1 MTRAQISINSR
12 RPARQGFPSPWPAA
26 TAAWRR
32 HRDLLDSAITL
43 VGTTGVTAV
52 LGFAY
57 WAVAARLFSQR
68 AVGYGSAAVSAMTLI
83 GTIGM
88 LGLGTVLIGEL
99 PRRVHR
105 GGLVS
110 AALVASAV
118 GSLILGLSF
127 TVLAPHISG
136 RFGYVSGTL
145 GQGALFVAGVI
156 LTAVSLV
163 FDQATIGLLRG
174 GLQLSRNMV
183 FAAVKLLVL
192 PAAAII
198 LHDQFG
204 VGILMAWVA
213 GTAVSLVPVA
223 IRLRFSGATI
233 LPRPDWAVLRGL
245 GRTALAHNWLN
256 LAITVPQTLIPVLVT
271 IVVSPSANAA
281 FYAAWTLSG
290 FLKIVPTHLSTVLF
304 AVAAAD
310 PQVIARKLR
319 FTLRLS
325 LLIGLPGM
333 AVLGLG
339 AHWALSMF
347 GPGYAREATLP
358 LELLVIGY
366 LPGIPK
372 VHYMAVCRAT
382 GRIPRAAAV
391 LTTAAVIEVTAAA
404 VGGATDGLKGLSFA
418 LLAVFIME
426 GLVTTPPVLRAALGH
441 GRHRQAGSSIAGPG
455 HHDAGTGPA
464 KKSSES
470 FSAGEMRAWNARSP
484 VVDVSGA
491 RHGPTAASGGYHPP
505 TEPVSFPEQADVG
518 YRDPQEAGIM
528 ALLSIA
534 RGQLAQSSAMSMQE
548 IIPDLP
554 GPLAPEDNWFGSG
567 ADFP

>member
-1 MTRAQISINSR
+1 MTRTQTDVKIRSAVS
-12 RPARQGFPSPWPAA
+12 PFPRSPLASA
-26 TAAWRR
+26 VAAWRR
-32 HRDLLDSAITL
+32 HRDLLENAVTL
-43 VGTTGVTAV
+43 LGTTGVTAV

-57 WAVAARLFSQR
+57 WAFAARLFSQR

-88 LGLGTVLIGEL
+88 LGMGTVLIGEL
-99 PRRVHR
+99 PRRRHR
-105 GGLVS
+105 AGLVS
-110 AALVASAV
+110 AALIASGI
-118 GSLILGLSF
+118 GSLVFGLAF
-127 TVLAPHISG
+127 TVAAPHVSG
-136 RFGYVSGTL
+136 RFDYISDSL
-145 GQGALFVAGVI
+145 GQATLFAAGVM

-183 FAAVKLLVL
+183 FAAVKLAAL

-204 VGILMAWVA
+204 IGILLAWVV

-223 IRLRFSGATI
+223 IRLKFTGTTI

-271 IVVSPSANAA
+271 IIVSPSANAA

-333 AVLGLG
+333 VILGLG
-339 AHWALSMF
+339 AHLALSMF
-347 GPGYAREATLP
+347 GPGYARAATVP

-391 LTTAAVIEVTAAA
+391 LTAAAAMEVTAASVGGA
-404 VGGATDGLKGLSFA
+404 VGGLTGLSFA
-418 LLAVFIME
+418 LLAVFILE
-426 GLVTTPPVLRAALGH
+426 GLVTTPSVFRAAIGH
-441 GRHRQAGSSIAGPG
+441 GRHRHGSTSAVVGGNPG
-455 HHDAGTGPA
+455 DASHA
-464 KKSSES
+464 
-470 FSAGEMRAWNARSP
+470 
-484 VVDVSGA
+484 
-491 RHGPTAASGGYHPP
+491 
-505 TEPVSFPEQADVG
+505 TEPGPRREPGANAIG
-518 YRDPQEAGIM
+518 YRVYAEPMSSAEVAGASEQHSQEAGI
-528 ALLSIA
+528 ASLISIA
-534 RGQLAQSSAMSMQE
+534 RGQTAQSSAMSVQD
-548 IIPDLP
+548 ILPYLLDRPAIP
-554 GPLAPEDNWFGSG
+554 E
-567 ADFP
+567 

>member
-1 MTRAQISINSR
+1 VNRAQASTN
-12 RPARQGFPSPWPAA
+12 ARQPAGRGIRPPWSAI

-32 HRDLLDSAITL
+32 HRDLLGNAMTL
-43 VGTTGVTAV
+43 VATTGVTAV

-57 WAVAARLFSQR
+57 WAVAARIFSQR
-68 AVGYGSAAVSAMTLI
+68 AVGYGSAAISAMTLI

-88 LGLGTVLIGEL
+88 LGMGTVLIGEL
-99 PRRVHR
+99 PRRTHR

-110 AALVASAV
+110 AALVAAAV
-118 GSLILGLSF
+118 GSLILGLAF

-145 GQGALFVAGVI
+145 GQGALFVAGVV

-183 FAAVKLLVL
+183 FAVVKLLVL
-192 PAAAII
+192 PATAIV

-204 VGILMAWVA
+204 VGILLAWVG

-223 IRLRFSGATI
+223 ARLRLTGTTI

-333 AVLGLG
+333 VVLGLG

-347 GPGYAREATLP
+347 GPGYARAATLP

-366 LPGIPK
+366 LPSIPK

-391 LTTAAVIEVTAAA
+391 LTIAATMEVTAAA
-404 VGGATDGLKGLSFA
+404 VGGTINGLKGLSIA
-418 LLAVFIME
+418 LLTVFIAE

-441 GRHRQAGSSIAGPG
+441 GRHRHA
-455 HHDAGTGPA
+455 
-464 KKSSES
+464 
-470 FSAGEMRAWNARSP
+470 SP
-484 VVDVSGA
+484 VL
-491 RHGPTAASGGYHPP
+491 AASGHQGTTMTSP
-505 TEPVSFPEQADVG
+505 EPVGAGHP
-518 YRDPQEAGIM
+518 DPQEAGILAM
-528 ALLSIA
+528 LTIA
-534 RGQLAQSSAMSMQE
+534 RGQLTQSSAMSMQE
-548 IIPDLP
+548 VLPDMP
-554 GPLAPEDNWFGSG
+554 DPPVPEDNR
-567 ADFP
+567 